1 MARTNLTT
9 TVAAQG
15 AEIAALQGAVA
26 DIRGMVAQLLAA
38 KGLAP
43 QAPAREAVTPAPAP
57 QVGDRPLRKTTV
69 DEAGNHTRKARNVA
83 LAAWLREN
91 GLPANGPVWEAA
103 KKGVSLANLRK
114 LA

>member
-1 MARTNLTT
+1 MARTTLTT
-9 TVAAQG
+9 QVARQG
-15 AEIAALQGAVA
+15 EEIAALQGDVA
-26 DIRGMVAQLLAA
+26 DIKGMLTQLLAA
-38 KGLAP
+38 QGLAP
-43 QAPAREAVTPAPAP
+43 QDPARTVEAPVAPASP
-57 QVGDRPLRKTTV
+57 RPLRKNTV

-91 GLPANGPVWEAA
+91 GLPANGPVWAAA